1 MSSNKFA
8 SQNEQVKKER
18 RERLRAIR
26 QRIDTASGNRRRLA
40 LLVYAAQTLYP

>member
-1 MSSNKFA
+1 MSNKFA
-8 SQNEQVKKER
+8 SQNERVKKER

-26 QRIDTASGNRRRLA
+26 KRIDMAAGNRKRLA